1 MLWFRLFLFIIF
13 TSCRLNFEQFAGRR
27 LFHISVNVKH
37 WESPGKA
44 GGLPLKLTTALREN
58 DGFAQYS
65 DGRENRLAHF
75 TEIPGHR
82 WMLVN
87 TVDRRDISGQLN
99 ELRAI
104 VLALGLLFVIVGSVA
119 AFFVGRAITKQ
130 IVFVTGRLKD
140 IAEGEA
146 DLTRRDKQQVQRRNG
161 RAFWLF

>member
-1 MLWFRLFLFIIF
+1 
-13 TSCRLNFEQFAGRR
+13 
-27 LFHISVNVKH
+27 
-37 WESPGKA
+37 
-44 GGLPLKLTTALREN
+44 
-58 DGFAQYS
+58 
-65 DGRENRLAHF
+65 
-75 TEIPGHR
+75 
-82 WMLVN
+82 MLVN